1 MRKDQVFLVYPL
13 APNALRLKI
22 CNILSLNLFPRSFI
36 IESTMLS
43 EAEIE
48 KIRSVVSSRRGVAY
62 AILFGSALKR
72 LRAHS
77 DIDLM
82 VEGELSPVE
91 KADLLM
97 ELAIQLG
104 RQIDLI
110 SPKEALCDVVL
121 RAFSSGIPIL
131 VRDRERVKEDYLKN
145 YRLCDQRDPL
155 KRIRQER
162 VKRVYRNG

>member
-1 MRKDQVFLVYPL
+1 
-13 APNALRLKI
+13 
-22 CNILSLNLFPRSFI
+22 
-36 IESTMLS
+36 MLS

-48 KIRSVVSSRRGVAY
+48 IIRSVVSGRREVSY

-72 LRAHS
+72 LLSHS

-82 VEGELSPVE
+82 VAGDLSSAE

-97 ELAIQLG
+97 DLTIQLG

-110 SPKEALCDVVL
+110 SAKEALCDVVL

-131 VRDRERVKEDYLKN
+131 VRDRERLKKDYLKN
-145 YRLCDQRDPL
+145 YRLCDQKDPL
-155 KRIRQER
+155 RRIRLER
-162 VKRVYRNG
+162 LKRVYGNG

>member
-1 MRKDQVFLVYPL
+1 
-13 APNALRLKI
+13 
-22 CNILSLNLFPRSFI
+22 
-36 IESTMLS
+36 MLS

-48 KIRSVVSSRRGVAY
+48 IIRSVVSSRRGIAY

-72 LRAHS
+72 LLAQS

-82 VEGELSPVE
+82 VGGELSPVE

-97 ELAIQLG
+97 ELTVQLR

-110 SPKEALCDVVL
+110 SAKEALCDVVL

-131 VRDRERVKEDYLKN
+131 VRDRDRLKENYLKN
-145 YRLCDQRDPL
+145 YRLCDQRNPL
-155 KRIRQER
+155 RRIRLER
-162 VKRVYRNG
+162 LKRVYGNG

>member
-1 MRKDQVFLVYPL
+1 
-13 APNALRLKI
+13 
-22 CNILSLNLFPRSFI
+22 
-36 IESTMLS
+36 MLS

-48 KIRSVVSSRRGVAY
+48 IIRSGISSRRGVAY

-72 LRAHS
+72 LLTHS

-82 VEGELSPVE
+82 VGGELSPVE

-97 ELAIQLG
+97 EITVQLR

-110 SPKEALCDVVL
+110 SAEEALCDVVL

-131 VRDRERVKEDYLKN
+131 IRDRERLKQDYFKN
-145 YRLCDQRDPL
+145 YRLCDQGDLLR
-155 KRIRQER
+155 RIRLER
-162 VKRVYRNG
+162 LKRVYGNG

>member
-1 MRKDQVFLVYPL
+1 
-13 APNALRLKI
+13 
-22 CNILSLNLFPRSFI
+22 
-36 IESTMLS
+36 MLS

-48 KIRSVVSSRRGVAY
+48 KIRSLVSSRKGIRY
-62 AILFGSALKR
+62 AFLFGSGLKR
-72 LRAHS
+72 LHAHS

-82 VEGELSPVE
+82 VEGDLSPAE

-97 ELAIQLG
+97 DLTIQLG

-110 SPKEALCDVVL
+110 SSSEAQCDVVL

-145 YRLCDQRDPL
+145 YRLCDQTNPL
-155 KRIRQER
+155 KRIRLER
-162 VKRVYRNG
+162 LKRVYGNG

>member
-1 MRKDQVFLVYPL
+1 
-13 APNALRLKI
+13 
-22 CNILSLNLFPRSFI
+22 
-36 IESTMLS
+36 MLS

-62 AILFGSALKR
+62 AILFGSALR
-72 LRAHS
+72 CLLAHS

-82 VEGELSPVE
+82 VGGELTPVE

-97 ELAIQLG
+97 ELTVQLR

-110 SPKEALCDVVL
+110 SAKEALCDLVL

-131 VRDRERVKEDYLKN
+131 VRDQERLKEDYLKN

-155 KRIRQER
+155 RRIRRER
-162 VKRVYRNG
+162 LKRVYGDG